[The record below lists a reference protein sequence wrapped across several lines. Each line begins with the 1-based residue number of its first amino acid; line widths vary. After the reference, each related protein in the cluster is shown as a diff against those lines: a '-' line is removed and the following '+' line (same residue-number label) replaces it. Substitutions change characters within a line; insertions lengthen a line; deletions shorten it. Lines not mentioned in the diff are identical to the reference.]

1 MYKSY
6 NANFVDMTSNRC
18 EGLAWSQGVSQRIVC
33 TTWSHTGQSTTHGMV
48 TEASQRF
55 CSNFQTLCRAGGV
68 AGICVFIFRFTMPWP
83 LRPLAA
89 IYPCCMLA
97 CLCSVIV
104 FTPHL
109 LLLLLPPTS
118 ATPPRLWWE
127 GLYLSCLRSTLGGRQ
142 WNLIDVATVLFGFS
156 LHKGGNY
163 MQNCS
168 W

>member
-33 TTWSHTGQSTTHGMV
+33 TTRSHTVQSTSHHMV
-48 TEASQRF
+48 TEASQRC
-55 CSNFQTLCRAGGV
+55 CSNFQTLRGTSGV
-68 AGICVFIFRFTMPWP
+68 VGICVFIFRFTMPWP

-109 LLLLLPPTS
+109 LLLPPSYKCYPAQALVGRFIFELPAKHLGWQAMELDRCCDCFVWFLPP
-118 ATPPRLWWE
+118 P
-127 GLYLSCLRSTLGGRQ
+127 Q
-142 WNLIDVATVLFGFS
+142 
-156 LHKGGNY
+156 LHKGK
-163 MQNCS
+163 
-168 W
+168 